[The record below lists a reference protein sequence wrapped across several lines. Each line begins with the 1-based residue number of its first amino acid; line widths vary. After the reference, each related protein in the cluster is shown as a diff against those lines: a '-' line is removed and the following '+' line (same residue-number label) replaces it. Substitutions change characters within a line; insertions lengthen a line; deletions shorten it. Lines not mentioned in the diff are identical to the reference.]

1 MLAMCSDRAPIRRRS
16 PTSWITVTTRQ
27 SSLATG
33 DWRLQ
38 RQQCHR
44 RMFAVV
50 SHGVDLATDVDGLLG
65 QLQIGA
71 QQSVGGGGDGGA
83 VTQTHRPQLGSE
95 LIEVLVEAGP
105 HPSSSPTSGRA
116 KHKHHHAVESTSD
129 PPDPT
134 IRNLGPNKH
143 SEEECE
149 PNFGPPR
156 YCCCVAT
163 ALPLVTAIDLLRRR

>member
-1 MLAMCSDRAPIRRRS
+1 
-16 PTSWITVTTRQ
+16 
-27 SSLATG
+27 
-33 DWRLQ
+33 
-38 RQQCHR
+38 
-44 RMFAVV
+44 MFAVV

-143 SEEECE
+143 SVEECE
-149 PNFGPPR
+149 PHFGSQVTNSATRKARPER
-156 YCCCVAT
+156 TQGYVASGWRSSGDRWRE
-163 ALPLVTAIDLLRRR
+163 ALVLQDVVLR